1 MFKKRK
7 HRYFLLKSIDI
18 QVKSNWIRH
27 WFLDPMKKQNNCSLH
42 DVTEGKLE
50 GVLGLGG
57 RGALERFKGEKDVAY
72 W

>member
-1 MFKKRK
+1 
-7 HRYFLLKSIDI
+7 
-18 QVKSNWIRH
+18 
-27 WFLDPMKKQNNCSLH
+27 MKKQNNCSLH